1 MSDRVDI
8 QSVLSQMR
16 TMKLQSQ
23 NQAAHIN
30 LDQAD
35 PTRVGAAEKPAN
47 FSEMMVNALDSVNEL
62 QMESGKLSH
71 ALEMGDPNVTL
82 SQTMIASQKATV
94 AFQAATEVR
103 NKLVNA
109 YETIMNMPI

>member
-1 MSDRVDI
+1 
-8 QSVLSQMR
+8 MR

-47 FSEMMVNALDSVNEL
+47 FSEMMGSALDSVNEL
-62 QMESGKLSH
+62 QMDSGKLSH

-94 AFQAATEVR
+94 AFQAASEVR

>member
-47 FSEMMVNALDSVNEL
+47 FSEMMVSALDSVNEL

-94 AFQAATEVR
+94 AFQAASEVR

>member
-23 NQAAHIN
+23 NQVAHIN

-35 PTRVGAAEKPAN
+35 PTRVGAADKPAN
-47 FSEMMVNALDSVNEL
+47 FSEMMVNALGSVNEL
-62 QMESGKLSH
+62 QMESGKLSR

-82 SQTMIASQKATV
+82 SQTMIASQKSSV
-94 AFQAATEVR
+94 AFQAASEVR